1 MKAEVFEG
9 LPFFIGTGTKVS
21 EDNLQ
26 NVQNAI
32 GARCRD
38 ISNWRNRYDKGLR
51 IRKAIQDDEAGAV
64 KNVNMQFAYNAYFK
78 FLHQSLFSLRD
89 SFRISTN
96 DYRVDVERPTTIV
109 RSYLEDNS
117 LVLNTDG

>member
-1 MKAEVFEG
+1 MKPEVFEG
-9 LPFFIGTGTKVS
+9 LPFYIGTGTRVS

-26 NVQNAI
+26 NVQFAI

-38 ISNWRNRYDKGLR
+38 ISDWRTRYEKGCR
-51 IRKAIQDDEAGAV
+51 IREAIKSDEQGAV

-96 DYRVDVERPTTIV
+96 
-109 RSYLEDNS
+109 
-117 LVLNTDG
+117 